1 MKLGMTVFR
10 GHSAI
15 SDGPTDV
22 ADYFLRSER
31 LGFRRWTEEDF
42 DLALGLW
49 GDLEVTKLI
58 DVRGQ
63 LTEEQVRERLSKELA
78 TEESYG
84 VQYWPIFLL
93 ANDEHVG
100 CCGLRPYDLTKG
112 IYEIGFHIRP
122 SHWRS
127 GFALEAACT
136 VMEYGFTRLRAAALF
151 AGHNPKN
158 DVSRRLLEKLG
169 FRYSHNEYYP
179 TTGLNH
185 PSYLLAAEEYIRWK
199 KDHQ

>member
-1 MKLGMTVFR
+1 M
-10 GHSAI
+10 
-15 SDGPTDV
+15 

-84 VQYWPIFLL
+84 VQ
-93 ANDEHVG
+93 
-100 CCGLRPYDLTKG
+100 
-112 IYEIGFHIRP
+112 
-122 SHWRS
+122 
-127 GFALEAACT
+127 
-136 VMEYGFTRLRAAALF
+136 
-151 AGHNPKN
+151 
-158 DVSRRLLEKLG
+158 
-169 FRYSHNEYYP
+169 
-179 TTGLNH
+179 
-185 PSYLLAAEEYIRWK
+185 
-199 KDHQ
+199 